1 MKLSMFKKVEK
12 IKITLLPK
20 KARQEEA
27 WIFPLMN
34 ELCVVL

>member
-20 KARQEEA
+20 KKPDKKKLGY
-27 WIFPLMN
+27 FL
-34 ELCVVL
+34 